1 MTNRIVILE
10 LQKSTI
16 MKSFLLFFLISIT
29 IFSCNKEDSLTVD
42 EEFQITGKF
51 LAPNGFDP
59 ISNARVSAYVNNELK
74 SQTRTDAQ
82 GNYSLSVAKGDYKLV
97 LNKGKFKTE
106 RNVSI
111 LNDLNLETLSIE
123 TLPNIAVVSGLYDNI
138 ESVLYSLGL
147 VHPVTGEP
155 LFDIVEGIN
164 NLDRQGLIQHS
175 KHLQNH
181 GAVHRNEPN
190 PLLEPNVDF
199 NFEGLLND
207 SSLLDAYDIVFLNCG
222 LSESYIDNSSVLEAY
237 VANGGILYTTDWAA
251 GYLDA
256 ITNSGEDYISPYAP
270 AKSGVST
277 STVATILEGNLSEW
291 LLLNYNISIA
301 DTVEIDDFL
310 YSWQVIESYDSS
322 TTISWLNGPVTYWDD
337 TNTEISE
344 SKDLAFT
351 FLHGEGGVFYSSF
364 HTENNDVENV
374 TDVERIMQFLVFE
387 MSDIE

>member
-1 MTNRIVILE
+1 MKSLVLSFLIVI
-10 LQKSTI
+10 T
-16 MKSFLLFFLISIT
+16 F
-29 IFSCNKEDSLTVD
+29 FSCSKDENSTTI

-59 ISNARVSAYVNNELK
+59 ISNARVRAYVNNELK

-82 GNYSLSVAKGDYKLV
+82 GNYSLSVAKGDYNLV

-106 RNVSI
+106 RNISVE
-111 LNDLNLETLSIE
+111 NDLGLETLSVE
-123 TLPNIAVVSGLYDNI
+123 TLPTVAVVTGLYDNI
-138 ESVLYSLGL
+138 ESVLYSIGL
-147 VHPVTGEP
+147 VNPVNGEP
-155 LFDIVEGIN
+155 LFDIIEGIN
-164 NLDRQGLIQHS
+164 ILDRNGINQDS
-175 KHLQNH
+175 KHLQEH
-181 GAVHRNEPN
+181 GAFHRNDPN
-190 PLLEPNVDF
+190 PLLQPNVDF
-199 NFEGLLND
+199 DFEDLLND
-207 SSLLDAYDIVFLNCG
+207 SSLLDSYDIVFLNCG
-222 LSESYIDNSSVLEAY
+222 LSEAYLDNSGALETY
-237 VANGGILYTTDWAA
+237 VANGGILYATDWAA

-256 ITNSGEDYISPYAP
+256 ITNSGDDYLTPYTP

-277 STVATILEGNLSEW
+277 STVATILEGDLSEW
-291 LLLNYNISIA
+291 LLLNYNISIE

-310 YSWQVIESYDSS
+310 FSWQVIDSFDSS

-344 SKDLAFT
+344 NKDLAFT

-364 HTENNDVENV
+364 HTENNDVEDV